1 MQSFPNIEEMI
12 YKAGPITNCMKI
24 IEKICLVI
32 NQKSFA
38 TDW

>member
-24 IEKICLVI
+24 IEKMLS
-32 NQKSFA
+32 NKSEIFYN
-38 TDW
+38 